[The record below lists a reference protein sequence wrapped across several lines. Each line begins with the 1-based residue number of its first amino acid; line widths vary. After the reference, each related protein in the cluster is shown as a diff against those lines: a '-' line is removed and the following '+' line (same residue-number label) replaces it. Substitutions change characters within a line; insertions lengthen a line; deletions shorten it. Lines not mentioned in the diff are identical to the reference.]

1 MKKLFYTL
9 VILGGI
15 LSLSSCA
22 KECDCTTMM
31 NGEVISHDI
40 MTLQD
45 GQSCSDFSKGTNLY
59 GLSSS
64 VICTPQLF

>member
-1 MKKLFYTL
+1 MKKLFCTL
-9 VILGGI
+9 ILLGGI
-15 LSLSSCA
+15 FALSSCS

-45 GQSCSDFSKGTNLY
+45 GQSCSDFSRGTSLY